1 MSWWTDRP
9 LGVKLS
15 ALVGAGSLALGVFG
29 VIAVTALQDTGERTD
44 ELLRT
49 TTATGA
55 ALEAD
60 MMHDA
65 VRADV
70 LQALLSGAGS
80 QYDSAV
86 SDLRDHAA
94 TLQESL
100 AAVRD
105 AGLGDDVTAAVDGVA
120 TEVDTYLTSAQR
132 IVTLAGTDPTTA
144 SAGYPQFLVAFT
156 GLEEALPTV
165 GDAGR
170 WSARCSASGPSSPAS
185 PRETSAAPPG

>member
-15 ALVGAGSLALGVFG
+15 AVVGAGGVALGVFG
-29 VIAVTALQDTGERTD
+29 VIAVTALQGTGERTE
-44 ELLRT
+44 ELLET
-49 TTATGA
+49 TTATAA

-86 SDLRDHAA
+86 ADLRDHAA
-94 TLQESL
+94 TLHRS
-100 AAVRD
+100 
-105 AGLGDDVTAAVDGVA
+105 
-120 TEVDTYLTSAQR
+120 
-132 IVTLAGTDPTTA
+132 
-144 SAGYPQFLVAFT
+144 
-156 GLEEALPTV
+156 EERRV
-165 GDAGR
+165 GK
-170 WSARCSASGPSSPAS
+170 
-185 PRETSAAPPG
+185 E